1 MKIDDESGFV
11 VLKANPISMV
21 GVFQYSGKAIDPKGK
36 MGLDPKKFY
45 GVYRSSWELFDPK
58 AIESFN
64 GIPFQVGHETVGA
77 GGKKVDDRPA
87 DGCIFNVRKSLDLPN
102 VLIADFKIY
111 TESILEKI
119 KKEMNNL
126 SLGYRCSYLPQKGVY
141 NGQEYDF
148 IQVRL
153 RGNHVA
159 LVKNGR
165 CGSGVRVYDSV
176 ETGDG
181 DDAVTFDSLE
191 EIQKMSEKNAKTET
205 TVALDAIAEAL
216 SGANDEL
223 ANDLVNFVKAW
234 KPKGTMTGDENKE
247 TQTQV
252 ETTDGGD
259 KGGKGGEDKPKGG
272 EDKPKGG
279 EGTPTGG
286 EDKPKTHVCPD
297 CGETVKDG
305 EECPCKKN
313 KGKTTTTDENEN
325 KGGEGGEGGEITPT
339 GDSVEEIAAKLA
351 AGHALAEKI
360 SEKIGTFDHAEMDE
374 ADVAHYA
381 CEKMGVTFDSAEAE
395 LGYVKGV
402 CAMLTTAPKTIVVSA
417 GDAAEVVRKEATR
430 TAACHADYLGQ

>member
-1 MKIDDESGFV
+1 MKVDDESGFV

-64 GIPFQVGHETVGA
+64 GVPFQVGHETVGA
-77 GGKKVDDRPA
+77 GGKRVDDHPA
-87 DGCIFNVRKSLDLPN
+87 DGCIFNVRRSMDLPN
-102 VLIADFKIY
+102 ILIADFKIY

-126 SLGYRCSYLPQKGVY
+126 SLGYRCSYLPQKGSW
-141 NGQEYDF
+141 NGQDYDF
-148 IQVRL
+148 IQVRI

-181 DDAVTFDSLE
+181 AEAEGSQDAITFDSLE
-191 EIQKMSEKNAKTET
+191 EIQKMSAETNKTEKSET
-205 TVALDAIAEAL
+205 TMALDSLAEAL
-216 SGANDEL
+216 SGADDKL
-223 ANDLVNFVKAW
+223 ANALVGFVKEYRA
-234 KPKGTMTGDENKE
+234 KAAKGVETSDNKE
-247 TQTQV
+247 EPKTEVVPT
-252 ETTDGGD
+252 EDGKGGD
-259 KGGKGGEDKPKGG
+259 GKGGEGQPPKK
-272 EDKPKGG
+272 E
-279 EGTPTGG
+279 E
-286 EDKPKTHVCPD
+286 EPKTHVCAD
-297 CGETVKDG
+297 CGATVKDG
-305 EECPCKKN
+305 EECQCKKG
-313 KGKTTTTDENEN
+313 KGKE
-325 KGGEGGEGGEITPT
+325 KEGKEGTPT
-339 GDSVEEIAAKLA
+339 GDTVEQIAAKLA
-351 AGHALAEKI
+351 AGHELAEKI
-360 SEKIGTFDHAEMDE
+360 SAKIGTFDHAEMDE

-402 CAMLTTAPKTIVVSA
+402 CAMLSSKKEETVTVAA
-417 GDAAEVVRKEATR
+417 GDSAEVVRKEASR
-430 TAACHADYLGQ
+430 TAACHADYLGA